1 MRMSCTGFR
10 RARRSFRHLRFV
22 AVCAVALAA
31 TGCLQTVGKSTDQA
45 ELARIASDKGD
56 IGDRREAMKYLTDQ
70 ALLAKVAREAG
81 HAGIRKQA
89 VGRLRDQDLL
99 ADIAL
104 TDRDKEVRRDAVR
117 RLSDQ
122 NLLAKVVFGSDNY
135 DINRDALEK
144 LTDQALLAKVVVE
157 SPNTS
162 LQRLAFER
170 INAQDS
176 FAMIA
181 SRSDDAD
188 FRHSALQKLTDQNL
202 LAQVA
207 IGWNKDTLDPA
218 ALDRLTDFGLLRT
231 VAADAKSFA
240 VRREADK
247 RLPDYADRQE
257 AKRRITLAESIRNV
271 RVEVSDKRVRK
282 GGVAL
287 FSQPGNLRDQ
297 GSFLTRIPDR
307 VIRPS
312 DPHASF
318 VIVTFAIDPIPT
330 ASFGQCDFFILRAGG
345 KRQYSRYITA
355 GGKSMQGFAGCD
367 EKQMKR
373 KVDKKTNV
381 TLRFELPSRDIRTA
395 RLSLVGE
402 TRPIVGN
409 SKKQE

>member
-1 MRMSCTGFR
+1 MGCSGFHR
-10 RARRSFRHLRFV
+10 GRRSFRHLRLV
-22 AVCAVALAA
+22 AVCAIALAG

-45 ELARIASDKGD
+45 ELARIASGEGD

-70 ALLAKVAREAG
+70 ALLAKVARESG

-89 VGRLRDQDLL
+89 VGRLRDQELL
-99 ADIAL
+99 TDIAL
-104 TDRDKEVRRDAVR
+104 TGRDKEVRRDAVR
-117 RLSDQ
+117 GLSDQ
-122 NLLAKVVFGSDNY
+122 NLLAKVVFGSDSY
-135 DINRDALEK
+135 DVGKDALEK

-162 LQRLAFER
+162 LQRFAFDR

-176 FAMIA
+176 LAAIA

-188 FRHSALQKLTDQNL
+188 YRHRALRKITDQNL

-207 IGWNKDTLDPA
+207 IGWNKDTLDLG
-218 ALDRLTDFGLLRT
+218 ALDRLTDVGLLRK
-231 VAADAKSFA
+231 VAADAKVFA

-282 GGVAL
+282 GGLAL

-297 GSFLTRIPDR
+297 GRFLTRIPDR

-312 DPHASF
+312 GPNARF
-318 VIVTFAIDPIPT
+318 VTVTFAIDPSPT

-355 GGKSMQGFAGCD
+355 GGKTMQGFAGCD

-373 KVDKKTNV
+373 KVNKKTNV

-402 TRPIVGN
+402 TRPIVGK
-409 SKKQE
+409 SGK